1 MPARVSRRACV
12 RMFSANITRWTN
24 TNIWVSAS
32 DWRCARWPW
41 NCTAGISGP
50 TPAPEAEPFLL
61 LPYPFWRPPMSK
73 VLIVD
78 DEPAI
83 RQLFQYVFEDEGYE
97 VSTAS
102 NGLEALQALAVGAVD
117 LIILDVSM
125 PEMDGRDFVQELTR
139 RAARTPWLA
148 G

>member
-1 MPARVSRRACV
+1 
-12 RMFSANITRWTN
+12 
-24 TNIWVSAS
+24 
-32 DWRCARWPW
+32 
-41 NCTAGISGP
+41 
-50 TPAPEAEPFLL
+50 
-61 LPYPFWRPPMSK
+61 MSK

-97 VSTAS
+97 VSTAG

-148 G
+148 EIPIIVMTGENFMESGLNQVFAAAKGFVCFFPKMTPPELVLEKARAAAAR